1 MESKLTYPENVIPP
15 LRFQFCPMCTT
26 PLTREV
32 VFDDNIPR
40 VKCSSCGWIQ
50 LSTNAVGVIVIAT
63 NEQGIVAILHPNE
76 DGVSTPAG
84 LVEYGE
90 SPETAAIREVYEETG
105 LNVVIV
111 DYLGWY
117 FSNQTTW
124 PGPVIQ
130 MMYEAS
136 VVGGKLR
143 GSDEGEVKIFPHG
156 EFPAISSSRTGSQ
169 RARQVYLS
177 KVDKVRMNPL

>member
-1 MESKLTYPENVIPP
+1 MQSQLTYPENVIPP

-50 LSTNAVGVIVIAT
+50 LSTNAVGVITIVT
-63 NEQGIVAILHPNE
+63 SEQGIVAILHPNE
-76 DGVSTPAG
+76 DGISTPAG

-90 SPETAAIREVYEETG
+90 SPEAAAIREVFEETG
-105 LNVVIV
+105 LDVVIV
-111 DYLGWY
+111 DCLGWY

-130 MMYEAS
+130 IMYEAK
-136 VVGGKLR
+136 VVGGNLR
-143 GSDEGEVKIFPHG
+143 GSDEGEVEIFAHG
-156 EFPAISSSRTGSQ
+156 KFPPISSSRIGSQ
-169 RARQVYLS
+169 RAMQIYLS
-177 KVDKVRMNPL
+177 KVSRAS